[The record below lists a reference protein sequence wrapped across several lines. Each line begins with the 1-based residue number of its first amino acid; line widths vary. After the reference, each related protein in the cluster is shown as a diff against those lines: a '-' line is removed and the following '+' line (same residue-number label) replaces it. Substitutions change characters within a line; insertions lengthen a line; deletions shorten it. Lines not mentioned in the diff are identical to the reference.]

1 MLLLPVAGSILCAG
15 VLFVPPIAS
24 EDQWQMATSESVGID
39 GAKLR
44 VLVAK
49 FEEWKEANLHGV
61 VIVRHGKLAL

>member
-1 MLLLPVAGSILCAG
+1 M
-15 VLFVPPIAS
+15 PPIAS
-24 EDQWQMATSESVGID
+24 EDQWQMATSENVGID

>member
-1 MLLLPVAGSILCAG
+1 M
-15 VLFVPPIAS
+15 PPIAS